1 MIILKKNIQMKNKIV
16 SLALIVLTAY
26 HSSAQDMTSNINKQ
40 FGIKMGANY
49 SSIRTSN
56 TIAENPIV
64 DINSGLTLQFPILA
78 KLAFQTEL
86 CYIGAGSKLTFNDD
100 KIKGS
105 VKYRLS
111 YLQVPFNVVYKIN
124 RFVKVHTGPYAGV
137 LIAASIKNGA
147 SGNEFD
153 FEKNIQY
160 ADFEKIDL
168 GWNAGFSLHYK
179 IVAIGFRYNVGL
191 TDVASAKTIDANS
204 FNFASGSN
212 RVASVYLSLT
222 P

>member
-1 MIILKKNIQMKNKIV
+1 MKNKMIY
-16 SLALIVLTAY
+16 LAMLQLMSYYA
-26 HSSAQDMTSNINKQ
+26 SAQNELPIATRQ

-49 SSIRTSN
+49 STIRTSN

-100 KIKGS
+100 KIIGL

-111 YLQVPFNVVYKIN
+111 YLQVPFNVVYTIN
-124 RFVKVHTGPYAGV
+124 RYVKVHTGPYAGV

-147 SGNEFD
+147 LGNEFD

-191 TDVASAKTIDANS
+191 TDVAAAKTIDANS